1 MLRLIKL
8 TTSIGTA
15 ETIVVP
21 EDPRIMEITQV
32 LMDELELI
40 EDENWKETMINP
52 LLQTKSKLFK
62 QQFMFNQINN
72 KYCSRWKT
80 HGISST
86 YSMFNGFMFLEY

>member
-21 EDPRIMEITQV
+21 RDITQV
-32 LMDELELI
+32 LIDELELI

-52 LLQTKSKLFK
+52 MLGMKSKLFS
-62 QQFMFNQINN
+62 QQLMFNKINN
-72 KYCSRWKT
+72 KYCSQWKT

-86 YSMFNGFMFLEY
+86 YSIFNGFMFLKY